1 MVVLAT
7 VGLAAV
13 VVVAE
18 GLVVEVDLVVL
29 LAAVVV
35 EVEVVELVEVLNGF
49 VVVFLADVKSLVDL
63 AKDESLVVV
72 DLVA

>member
-29 LAAVVV
+29 LAAVV
-35 EVEVVELVEVLNGF
+35 VEVVELVEVLNGF